1 MALDKDAID
10 KDISL
15 YVNAR
20 LGSDPRFT
28 SKRTPQDLIGQI
40 CLKVGNGADGVFRW
54 ATCQL
59 DNLATCD
66 SPRSIKEA
74 LNDLPRDLNETYRRI
89 LQDMRPELKQKGFQ
103 LLRFLVYADKPLT
116 VAEAKDVL
124 ATHIETVP
132 HHFDIERRLFV
143 DEDLLRYCPGLIMI
157 TTSSYVDW
165 RFKGYPSKRTVER
178 EQKEVHLAHFS
189 VKEYLLREHEFQ
201 IMTASVQMVNTCLA
215 YLKDSHAGCLDRPF
229 TNQATEVL
237 FDYARLAE
245 ACDNVAEGLL
255 SLFRVNGSID
265 LFQKHLDIINASN
278 CSSPTIYFTCK
289 AGLPRVLTSLF
300 KERVSAGHGSPLEGN
315 EWALDAA
322 TSKGY
327 QEIIE
332 VLLENGASPNGSG
345 EPSPLAVASRNGQ
358 EGIVE
363 LLLDHGADVHSG
375 DDVTQRLDPLVAAAE
390 NGHIKIVI
398 LLIDRGTNVLTSRNK
413 FNEDALLVAAAND
426 DEDMVRLLLG
436 HGAGESTGDDVHSLA
451 LHIASSNGNQ
461 AIVSLLLENC
471 IEFLPEHFREDHP
484 LYAASSSGHGQVVK
498 LLLDHGDRLH
508 IDSSCIQSALLALSG
523 NNQENIKRLLV
534 EHLSKLTTD
543 GCQAQRPSLFS
554 AAVAGDKKTVELL
567 LLEGANPNTH
577 ENRDGV
583 LCYVLASAAYAG
595 NQEIVQILLDN
606 GADVNA
612 VDGSGE
618 TAVYKAVLGQHG
630 EVARILLGRGADIGI
645 GASSIEYC
653 IKHQLADM
661 KQIIVERAPHADTGW
676 VIC

>member
-201 IMTASVQMVNTCLA
+201 IMTASVQM
-215 YLKDSHAGCLDRPF
+215 
-229 TNQATEVL
+229 
-237 FDYARLAE
+237 
-245 ACDNVAEGLL
+245 
-255 SLFRVNGSID
+255 
-265 LFQKHLDIINASN
+265 
-278 CSSPTIYFTCK
+278 
-289 AGLPRVLTSLF
+289 
-300 KERVSAGHGSPLEGN
+300 
-315 EWALDAA
+315 
-322 TSKGY
+322 
-327 QEIIE
+327 
-332 VLLENGASPNGSG
+332 
-345 EPSPLAVASRNGQ
+345 
-358 EGIVE
+358 
-363 LLLDHGADVHSG
+363 
-375 DDVTQRLDPLVAAAE
+375 
-390 NGHIKIVI
+390 
-398 LLIDRGTNVLTSRNK
+398 
-413 FNEDALLVAAAND
+413 
-426 DEDMVRLLLG
+426 
-436 HGAGESTGDDVHSLA
+436 
-451 LHIASSNGNQ
+451 
-461 AIVSLLLENC
+461 
-471 IEFLPEHFREDHP
+471 
-484 LYAASSSGHGQVVK
+484 
-498 LLLDHGDRLH
+498 
-508 IDSSCIQSALLALSG
+508 
-523 NNQENIKRLLV
+523 
-534 EHLSKLTTD
+534 
-543 GCQAQRPSLFS
+543 AQRPSLFS